1 MASTATLLLA
11 RRAGRARRVLA
22 SSSRLSSLSPVAAG
36 ARAASTFANV
46 PLGPPDPIFGLTD
59 AFNKDTFPKK
69 VSLGVGAYRDDKGKP
84 HVLESVRQAEKKV
97 LEAKMNHEYAGIQGV
112 GEYVQLALEFAYGA
126 DSAALKEKRIAGV
139 QTISGTGACRLAGDF
154 YARFMGKGSPLYLPD
169 PTWGNHIPIYK
180 DAGLEVKR
188 YRYFDPKTNGLDF
201 KGVLED
207 VTSAPT
213 GSIFLLHACAHNPT
227 GVDPSEE
234 QWKELSALFKKKGH
248 AILFDAAY
256 LGFASGNADKDAFA
270 LRQFAADGHSFL
282 MAQSFAK
289 NFGLYGE
296 RVGTL
301 SAVCA
306 SAEEAKRVDSQLKIL
321 IRPLYSNPPIY
332 GARLVATIL
341 RGKFIVW
348 SFGGRGGREGV
359 CVCVLNF
366 VCKFVVCACVLVPM
380 RKARPFIESLMH
392 ISNRIFLTIH
402 HPLILSLPHPDPE
415 LRPLFYKECKAMAD
429 RIIEMR
435 ALLRDTLEKL
445 GSKLPWQHVTDQI
458 GMFCFTGLRPAEVAE
473 LKEKYHIYITNDG
486 RISIAGL
493 NSANV
498 QYVAESFHAVTSK
511 R

>member
-1 MASTATLLLA
+1 MLARSSWDWLGLAGQAVHGPPTKYLTLLPSTPLDHRPQMVSTATLLLT
-11 RRAGRARRVLA
+11 RRAGTRHALA
-22 SSSRLSSLSPVAAG
+22 SGRMSFLSPMAAG
-36 ARAASTFANV
+36 ARATSTFANV

-59 AFNKDTFPKK
+59 AFNKDAFPKK

-84 HVLESVRQAEKKV
+84 HVLESVRLAEKKV

-112 GEYVQLALEFAYGA
+112 GEYVRLALEFAYGA

-154 YARFMGKGSPLYLPD
+154 YARFLGKGSPLYLPD

-180 DAGLEVKR
+180 DAGLEVKQ

-201 KGVLED
+201 KGVLDD
-207 VTSAPT
+207 VNSAPT

-234 QWKELSALFKKKGH
+234 QWKELSALFKKRGH

-341 RGKFIVW
+341 QGK
-348 SFGGRGGREGV
+348 
-359 CVCVLNF
+359 
-366 VCKFVVCACVLVPM
+366 
-380 RKARPFIESLMH
+380 
-392 ISNRIFLTIH
+392 
-402 HPLILSLPHPDPE
+402 
-415 LRPLFYKECKAMAD
+415 
-429 RIIEMR
+429 
-435 ALLRDTLEKL
+435 
-445 GSKLPWQHVTDQI
+445 
-458 GMFCFTGLRPAEVAE
+458 
-473 LKEKYHIYITNDG
+473 
-486 RISIAGL
+486 
-493 NSANV
+493 
-498 QYVAESFHAVTSK
+498 
-511 R
+511 